1 MAELTNGVTSIN
13 DLPTDPSGG
22 GSIGGNISMI
32 TQEIGINEQN
42 SQINQ
47 NQLNSLDQS
56 TISQIVNGLQQASYT
71 GATQLP
77 SRDLPMDT
85 TGLTRDEQVQ
95 PNYIP
100 PPKNQDYINDSN
112 DINDYLR
119 KEAIDNSL
127 DSFYDE
133 FQTPLLLAI
142 LYFIFQLPVFKKFL
156 FNYLPSLFLKD
167 GNYNI
172 YGLIFSSALY
182 ALIYY
187 IVSKSVKN
195 LSRI

>member
-1 MAELTNGVTSIN
+1 MTELSNGVTSIN
-13 DLPTDPSGG
+13 DLPTEPLGG
-22 GSIGGNISMI
+22 GSMEGNVSMI
-32 TQEIGINEQN
+32 TQELGSAEQSQQN
-42 SQINQ
+42 SQF
-47 NQLNSLDQS
+47 SLDQS
-56 TISQIVNGLQQASYT
+56 TISQIVNGLQQASFT

-85 TGLTRDEQVQ
+85 SNLTRDEQVQ

-100 PPKNQDYINDSN
+100 PPKNQDYIHDSN

-119 KEAIDNSL
+119 KEAIDSSL

-142 LYFIFQLPVFKKFL
+142 LYFIFQLPIFKKFW

-172 YGLIFSSALY
+172 YGLIFSSSLY

-187 IVSKSVKN
+187 MVSKSVKK